1 MVKKTVSFIVI
12 FLIFCTTG
20 AALLIG
26 TSNFGMG
33 FGGIAEKTVSSTY
46 ALDRAGDIYYIS
58 TSGTYKN
65 LVCIDSSGKRLFEK
79 RLSPEIFG
87 DSFAPAGI
95 YVEHDKGIYLTTY
108 EFDPRTL
115 FIERAVVHSFYE
127 DGTYAGEVFSHRT
140 STYMNGRTVM
150 ISAFSEDDNS
160 VYFSLL
166 DNGSV
171 EVFTALK
178 NNSEPASKIA
188 GYELPDR
195 EIYGAYTFSDGSI
208 ALGLHG
214 GIAIL
219 DRSGM
224 KNPGNVKQDTV
235 FDRFWNGIDLVYMMD
250 SATGDIYTLSKDMSI
265 SASLSGSRVINAEES
280 LTAADLTD
288 VSVGITGNIFGCIH
302 DETER
307 LYYGSFSVMSRI
319 YTDDVDRSTQ
329 INSILVLA
337 AVAVGVI
344 LLTILTWDFYVSIL
358 KMHLS
363 ILLRQSLL
371 MIMLIFIVLY
381 SLSYFIVIPQVENIV
396 TGNYSHEAQLIANSF
411 EDSMSGAA
419 GAAPQYSDYEELF
432 AAEGRAAACADP
444 DNGFDGDDE
453 KPQVHLAEVKDGRLR
468 LIASTGLYP
477 AGTSADRLAYG
488 MNLTDIAENM
498 TGTESFFMKN
508 SVEGEKMFLVR
519 RISIPVTANDV
530 YMIVGIRISSL
541 SSSVQNIQNMIDL
554 FLAGGG
560 LVLVVIFMIIENITA
575 GAVRKLKRSVDR
587 IAAGEYN
594 VPISISTGDEIE
606 ELSRSVRALSDHIVE
621 KTTSLERLNNS
632 YYRFVP
638 LSFLKNLGET
648 QIERVDK
655 SLHSKRR
662 MAVLLLRF
670 RMSDTERIIGSQDIF
685 ESINGVFE
693 QLIPIIGENGGTA
706 YNFLYNG
713 CSAIFNSS
721 GDALRAAIKMREC
734 AAAYNEVCRIR
745 GKSTADVRVVIS
757 EGDVLLGFIGDEKR
771 MEPTAVS
778 GVITEAEEIEK
789 LCGESGLY
797 IVCTEE
803 AFRTLPAGKYR
814 SRRIGEFAAAAGTTG
829 LYDMFDSDPYAMI
842 KLKEQF
848 SEEFAAAVELFEN
861 GDYTGARTRFM
872 NIVKYAPDDGAAR
885 NYLYLAEHNISSGR
899 RKLTYRIYDET
910 EAYRRQSLAWKDM

>member
-1 MVKKTVSFIVI
+1 MVKKTISFIVI
-12 FLIFCTTG
+12 LLIFCTTG
-20 AALLIG
+20 VALLIG
-26 TSNFGMG
+26 TSNFGFG
-33 FGGIAEKTVSSTY
+33 FGGIAEKAVSSTY

-58 TSGTYKN
+58 DSGSYKN
-65 LVCIDSSGKRLFEK
+65 LVCIDSAGKRLFEK
-79 RLSPEIFG
+79 RLSPDVFG
-87 DSFAPAGI
+87 ESFVPAGI

-108 EFDPRTL
+108 EFDQATL
-115 FIERAVVHSFYE
+115 FVSRAVVHSFYE
-127 DGTYAGEVFSHRT
+127 DGTYAGEVFSQKLSR
-140 STYMNGRTVM
+140 YMNGQSVI

-166 DNGSV
+166 DNGRA
-171 EVFTALK
+171 EVFSALK
-178 NNSEPASKIA
+178 NNSEPCAKIA
-188 GYELPDR
+188 EYQLPDR
-195 EIYGAYTFSDGSI
+195 DIYGAYTFSDGSV

-214 GIAIL
+214 GLSVLGA
-219 DRSGM
+219 SGE
-224 KNPGNVKQDTV
+224 KSLGNVRQDAV

-250 SATGDIYTLSKDMSI
+250 SATGDIYTLSKDLSI
-265 SASLSGSRVINAEES
+265 SAALSGGRIINAEEAI
-280 LTAADLTD
+280 TPADMTD
-288 VSVGITGNIFGCIH
+288 ISVGITGNIFGCIH

-329 INSILVLA
+329 INSILTLA

-371 MIMLIFIVLY
+371 MIMLIFMVLY
-381 SLSYFIVIPQVENIV
+381 SLSYLIIIPQVEQIV
-396 TGNYSHEAQLIANSF
+396 TGNYSHEAQLIANTF
-411 EDSMSGAA
+411 EDAMSGIA
-419 GAAPQYSDYEELF
+419 GSEPQYSDYEELF
-432 AAEGRAAACADP
+432 AAEGRAAASADP
-444 DNGFDGDDE
+444 ENAFDGDDE
-453 KPQVHLAEVKDGRLR
+453 KPQVHLAEIKNGRMR
-468 LIASTGLYP
+468 LIASTDLYP
-477 AGTSADRLAYG
+477 SGTNADRLIYG
-488 MNLTDIAENM
+488 LNLTDIATGM
-498 TGTESFFMKN
+498 TDTESFHMQ
-508 SVEGEKMFLVR
+508 SGIEGEKLFLVR
-519 RISIPVTANDV
+519 RISIPVTTSDA

-541 SSSVQNIQNMIDL
+541 SSAVDGIQRMINL
-554 FLAGGG
+554 FLVGGG

-575 GAVRKLKRSVDR
+575 GAVRKLKRSVDK
-587 IAAGEYN
+587 IASGEYN
-594 VPISISTGDEIE
+594 TPINISTGDEIE
-606 ELSRSVRALSDHIVE
+606 ELSRSVRALSDHIVD

-670 RMSDTERIIGSQDIF
+670 RMSDAERMMGSQDIF

-693 QLIPIIGENGGTA
+693 QLIPIIGSHGGTA

-713 CSAIFNSS
+713 CSAIFNNAE
-721 GDALRAAIKMREC
+721 DALRAAIKMRES
-734 AAAYNEVCRIR
+734 AAAYNEVCRLR
-745 GKSTADVRVVIS
+745 GKQTADVRVVIS

-789 LCGESGLY
+789 LCDDSGLY

-814 SRRIGEFAAAAGTTG
+814 SRRIGEFSAAGTGAVG

-848 SEEFAAAVELFEN
+848 SGEFSAALKLFEN
-861 GDYTGARTRFM
+861 GDFIGARTRFM
-872 NIVKYAPDDGAAR
+872 NIVKYAPDDGTAR
-885 NYLYLAEHNISSGR
+885 NYLYLAEHNINSGR
-899 RKLTYRIYDET
+899 RKLTYRIYDGSEI
-910 EAYRRQSLAWKDM
+910 

>member
-1 MVKKTVSFIVI
+1 MVKKTISFIVI
-12 FLIFCTTG
+12 LLIFCTTG

-26 TSNFGMG
+26 TSNFGLG
-33 FGGIAEKTVSSTY
+33 FGGITEKTVSSTY

-58 TSGTYKN
+58 DSGTNKN
-65 LVCIDSSGKRLFEK
+65 LVCIDSAGKRLFEK
-79 RLSPEIFG
+79 RLSPEVFG
-87 DSFAPAGI
+87 SSFAPAGI

-108 EFDPRTL
+108 EFDPKTL
-115 FIERAVVHSFYE
+115 FITRAVVHSFYE
-127 DGTYAGEVFSHRT
+127 DGTYAGEVFSQKT
-140 STYMNGRTVM
+140 SRYMNGQSVL
-150 ISAFSEDDNS
+150 ISSFSEDDNS
-160 VYFSLL
+160 VYFALL
-166 DNGSV
+166 DNGSA
-171 EVFTALK
+171 EVFSVLK
-178 NNSEPASKIA
+178 NNSEPAAKIA

-195 EIYGAYTFSDGSI
+195 DIYGAYTFSDGSV
-208 ALGLHG
+208 ALGLEG
-214 GIAIL
+214 GLSIL
-219 DRSGM
+219 DRSGGRSL
-224 KNPGNVKQDTV
+224 GNVRQGAV

-250 SATGDIYTLSKDMSI
+250 SATGDIFTLSKDLSI
-265 SASLSGSRVINAEES
+265 SAALSGSRIINAEEA
-280 LTAADLTD
+280 LTPADLTN

-302 DETER
+302 DESER

-319 YTDDVDRSTQ
+319 FTDDVDRSTQ
-329 INSILVLA
+329 INSILTLA

-381 SLSYFIVIPQVENIV
+381 SLSYLIIIPQVENIV

-411 EDSMSGAA
+411 EDSMKGAA
-419 GAAPQYSDYEELF
+419 GDAPRYSDYEELF

-444 DNGFDGDDE
+444 EDGSEGNDE
-453 KPQVHLAEVKDGRLR
+453 KPQVHLAEIKDGRMR
-468 LIASTGLYP
+468 LIASTSLYP

-488 MNLTDIAENM
+488 MNLTGEAERM
-498 TGTESFFMKN
+498 TSDESFFMKN
-508 SVEGEKMFLVR
+508 GIEGDKMFLLR
-519 RISIPVTANDV
+519 RTSVPVTTNDV
-530 YMIVGIRISSL
+530 YLIVGIRISSL
-541 SSSVQNIQNMIDL
+541 SSAVENIQRLINL
-554 FLAGGG
+554 FLVGGG

-575 GAVRKLKRSVDR
+575 GAVRKLKRSVDS

-594 VPISISTGDEIE
+594 VPINISTGDEIE
-606 ELSRSVRALSDHIVE
+606 ELSKSVRALSDHIVE
-621 KTTSLERLNNS
+621 KTTSLEKLNNS

-670 RMSDTERIIGSQDIF
+670 NMSDAEKMMGSQDIF

-713 CSAIFNSS
+713 FSAIFNKSD
-721 GDALRAAIKMREC
+721 DALRAAIKMRES

-745 GKSTADVRVVIS
+745 GKRTADVRVVIS
-757 EGDVLLGFIGDEKR
+757 EGDVLLGFIGDDKR
-771 MEPTAVS
+771 MEPSAVS
-778 GVITEAEEIEK
+778 GVITGAEEIEK
-789 LCGESGLY
+789 LCDDSGLY

-803 AFRTLPAGKYR
+803 AFRTLPAERYR
-814 SRRIGEFAAAAGTTG
+814 SRRIGEFAAPGTGTTS

-848 SEEFAAAVELFEN
+848 SAEFAAAVELFEK
-861 GDYTGARTRFM
+861 GDFISARTRFM

-885 NYLYLAEHNISSGR
+885 NYLYLAEHNINSGR
-899 RKLTYRIYDET
+899 RRLTYRIYDEST
-910 EAYRRQSLAWKDM
+910 SAWKDM